1 VSQAIDPIDGIVADG
16 LFEIRQ
22 FAGGAANL
30 HMPVLANDGNAC
42 GIVSA
47 IFQAPKAVQNE
58 GYDFLRADISD
69 NATHD
74 RVS

>member
-1 VSQAIDPIDGIVADG
+1 VAQAVDAIDGIVADG
-16 LFEIRQ
+16 LLEIRQ

-30 HMPVLANDGNAC
+30 HMPVLADNGDARGV
-42 GIVSA
+42 VSA
-47 IFQAPKAVQNE
+47 IFQASKAIQDE

-69 NATHD
+69 NSAHD

>member
-1 VSQAIDPIDGIVADG
+1 MPILADDGD
-16 LFEIRQ
+16 
-22 FAGGAANL
+22 
-30 HMPVLANDGNAC
+30 AC

-47 IFQAPKAVQNE
+47 IFQASKAIQDE
-58 GYDFLRADISD
+58 GYDFLRTDISD